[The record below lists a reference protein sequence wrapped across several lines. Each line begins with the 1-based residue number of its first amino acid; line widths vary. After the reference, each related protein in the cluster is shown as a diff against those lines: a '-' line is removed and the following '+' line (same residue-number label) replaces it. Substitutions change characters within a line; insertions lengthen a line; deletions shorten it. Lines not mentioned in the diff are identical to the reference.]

1 MLSDSSTISIFDP
14 SAIADNAGIPQG
26 WVMGPELGGGT
37 AASDYWHGYIGDMA
51 AGDFGLM
58 PTSLSNGSSGTKYC
72 DYVYRRV
79 TLNRVALFGGYSN
92 NGANCGAFACHLYYV
107 LSYRNWHY
115 GASRR
120 FVKIIFTNR
129 SITRRFG
136 IKFPNWPATRK

>member
-72 DYVYRRV
+72 DYGYRRV
-79 TLNRVALFGGYSN
+79 TLNRVALFGGSSDG
-92 NGANCGAFACHLYYV
+92 GAACGAFACTLYDV
-107 LSYRNWHY
+107 LSYRGWGG

-120 FVKIIFTNR
+120 FVKKKYPGGISLRDNIIHHMP
-129 SITRRFG
+129 FG
-136 IKFPNWPATRK
+136 